1 MQEHFSPRMG
11 DDALLLLKI
20 LLLHFS
26 RARGGQPD
34 YATGARLYL

>member
-1 MQEHFSPRMG
+1 MG

-26 RARGGQPD
+26 RAGDNRIMQPARGYIYD
-34 YATGARLYL
+34 